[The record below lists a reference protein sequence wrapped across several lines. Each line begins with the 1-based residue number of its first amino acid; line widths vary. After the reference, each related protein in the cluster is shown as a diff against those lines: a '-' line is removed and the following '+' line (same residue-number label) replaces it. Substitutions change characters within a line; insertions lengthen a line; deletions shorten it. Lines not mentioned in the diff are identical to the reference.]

1 MMRDLDKFR
10 PTNILIREHGEDAD
24 LAAAMRCWRGAIWL
38 SADVHR
44 RQTECP
50 LLAIS
55 GHTAGSSRTSAL
67 PPKADITAVGNFRR
81 SILAVLLDEGVA
93 AAENVEAAHHSFS
106 NVLIS

>member
-55 GHTAGSSRTSAL
+55 GRSEPVASRSA
-67 PPKADITAVGNFRR
+67 
-81 SILAVLLDEGVA
+81 
-93 AAENVEAAHHSFS
+93 
-106 NVLIS
+106 